1 MEIHDLPAS
10 MPGDAACDM
19 VRIDPMTAI
28 PRWEE
33 RTVVHEH
40 VLSLS
45 VNGRAPLELVC
56 TPQELPALAAGHL
69 LCSGMVTSAADIRSI
84 SISADGC
91 RADVKTRRTAGAGRG
106 GRVPTTGRAP
116 LGLDE
121 TCTPLPPFRWEPR
134 WVYMLARA
142 FADGAPLYRSTH
154 GIHSCFLMHD
164 GDIRFCCEDIG
175 RHNALDK
182 AVGRAMIEGID
193 LSQCVLFSSGRIPAD
208 MMEKAIRARVP
219 VLVSNAVP
227 TDRAVELALQYRVV
241 LICSARKDSM
251 NVFSERTLWR

>member
-1 MEIHDLPAS
+1 MEILDLSAQ

-45 VNGRAPLELVC
+45 VNGRAPIKLVC
-56 TPQELPALAAGHL
+56 TPRELPALAAGHL
-69 LCSGMVTSAADIRSI
+69 LCSGMVASAADIRSI

-91 RADVKTRRTAGAGRG
+91 RAEVKTRRTAGKSRG
-106 GRVPTTGRAP
+106 GTVPTTGRAP

-121 TCTPLPPFRWEPR
+121 GCAPIPPFDWQPR
-134 WVYMLARA
+134 WVYLLARA
-142 FADGAPLYRSTH
+142 FSGGAPLYRTTH
-154 GIHSCFLMHD
+154 GIHSCFLMYEEE
-164 GDIRFCCEDIG
+164 IRFCCEDIG

-182 AVGRAMIEGID
+182 AVGRAMTRESTFPGA
-193 LSQCVLFSSGRIPAD
+193 SSFPAG
-208 MMEKAIRARVP
+208 ASP
-219 VLVSNAVP
+219 P
-227 TDRAVELALQYRVV
+227 T
-241 LICSARKDSM
+241 
-251 NVFSERTLWR
+251 